1 MEDNIADTYILF
13 PMAKRIWDVVT
24 LAYSNLENSSQMFEL
39 RNKARN
45 LWQGE
50 HDLTQYYSDLTKLW
64 QELGLFNLP
73 VWKDPDDVGIK
84 PLPQI
89 EEIFAEVRC
98 EECRRHVMLGGSTIS
113 TIETSA
119 LAACGLDNRAESRGN
134 KKWCDHCQKPNHTKN
149 TCWKLHGKPANW
161 TPS

>member
-13 PMAKRIWDVVT
+13 PMAKRIWNVVT

-39 RNKARN
+39 HNKARN

-50 HDLTQYYSDLTKLW
+50 HDLTQYYSDFTKLW
-64 QELGLFNLP
+64 QELGLFNSP
-73 VWKDPDDVGIK
+73 VWKDPDDVVD
-84 PLPQI
+84 
-89 EEIFAEVRC
+89 FAEVRC
-98 EECRRHVMLGGSTIS
+98 EECRRRVMLGGSTIS
-113 TIETSA
+113 TIEASA
-119 LAACGLDNRAESRGN
+119 LAACGLDNR
-134 KKWCDHCQKPNHTKN
+134 KPNHTKN